1 MIFHPAYLAV
11 AVTTA
16 LAFSAPVAVA
26 QTTDTTTS
34 ADIERIL
41 VTGEALN
48 EPATVITDPRK
59 PRQPLPAHDGADYL
73 KTIPGFSVTRKGGAD
88 GDALFRGMAG
98 SRLGILVDGENILG
112 GCNSR
117 MDAPTA
123 YIYPELH
130 NSLTVIKG
138 PQSVQHGAGHSAATI
153 LFERKTERFD
163 RPGYRLHASALGASF
178 GRADQLADLQLGNQS
193 GYILLNGS
201 HSRADNYQDGDGN
214 KVHSEY
220 YRYSANAAV
229 GWTPDDDTRL
239 ELSVTRS
246 DGEAAYADR
255 GMDGTKFLRDSVNLR
270 FEKQN
275 ISSWLH
281 EVKLHLFDNDVDH
294 VMDDQKLRQPG
305 MMGYANVTR
314 DTRGGRLSADFIVT
328 DNLSWL
334 AGIDR
339 QENSHGSRSAPPS
352 GAYSDMITDADLR
365 QQGLFTELTYQLAAS
380 DKIVAGYRLDQWKAR
395 DKRDTIKQ
403 GMMSVMPNPTADET
417 RKDNLHSA
425 FARYEYKLQQFPATV
440 YAGIGHTARF
450 PDYWE
455 LIAKE
460 GQSSISGFD
469 IKPEETTQ
477 LDIGTLYKTP
487 DTEFS
492 ASAFYNKVHNF
503 IVVDYSNMMKMNGF
517 VQNVDATSYG
527 AELGITHALTK
538 HWKVD
543 GTVAYVR
550 GENTTD
556 NTPLPQLSPLEIRT
570 GLSYT
575 ADNWS
580 VGSLIRVVDR
590 QNRYDLDKG
599 NIVGKDL
606 GASSGFAI
614 YSLNASWK
622 PTENLLFSAGVD
634 NLFDKTYAEFVS
646 RASGNGMGGGIPGFI
661 QTERVNEPGRT
672 FWLKLQLTLDK

>member
-1 MIFHPAYLAV
+1 MKSMPTRLALAV
-11 AVTTA
+11 AAVCVFNVTAETVMEHDA
-16 LAFSAPVAVA
+16 E
-26 QTTDTTTS
+26 
-34 ADIERIL
+34 IERIL
-41 VTGEALN
+41 VVGEALN
-48 EPATVITDPRK
+48 EPAVVLTDPRK

-153 LFERKTERFD
+153 LFERKIERFEQA
-163 RPGYRLHASALGASF
+163 GYRLHASALGASY
-178 GRADQLADLQLGNQS
+178 GRTDQLVDLQLGNTH

-201 HSRADNYQDGDGN
+201 HSRADNYQDGSGN

-220 YRYSANAAV
+220 YRYSVNAAV

-239 ELSVTRS
+239 ELSFTRS

-275 ISSWLH
+275 ITSWLH

-294 VMDDQKLRQPG
+294 VMDDQGLRQPG

-314 DTRGGRLSADFIVT
+314 QTKGGRLSFDFTVT
-328 DNLSWL
+328 DKLSWL
-334 AGIDR
+334 AGFDR

-352 GAYSDMITDADLR
+352 GVYNAMITDADIR
-365 QQGLFTELTYQLAAS
+365 QQGLFTELTYQLNPS
-380 DKIVAGYRLDQWKAR
+380 DKLVGGYRIDSWKAQDLR
-395 DKRDTIKQ
+395 PTIKK
-403 GMMSVMPNPTADET
+403 GMMSVLNPTAEQT

-425 FARYEYKLQQFPATV
+425 FARYEHKLEHLPATV
-440 YAGIGHTARF
+440 YAGLGRTERF

-460 GQSSISGFD
+460 GQHSISSFD

-477 LDIGTLYKTP
+477 LDIGTLYKQSG
-487 DTEFS
+487 TELS
-492 ASAFYNKVHNF
+492 ASAFYNEVDNF
-503 IVVDYSNMMKMNGF
+503 IVVDYRNMMKMNGF
-517 VQNVDATSYG
+517 VQNVDARSYG
-527 AELGITHALTK
+527 AEFAVAQQLTA
-538 HWKVD
+538 HWKAD
-543 GTVAYVR
+543 ASVAYVR
-550 GENTTD
+550 GKNTTE
-556 NTPLPQLSPLEIRT
+556 NAPLPQLSPLEIRA
-570 GLSYT
+570 GLSYA

-580 VGSLIRVVDR
+580 VGSLVRVVDR
-590 QNRYDLDKG
+590 QNRYHINTG

-606 GASSGFAI
+606 GPAAGFAV
-614 YSLNASWK
+614 YSLNASWRA
-622 PTENLLFSAGVD
+622 TDSILFSAGVD

-672 FWLKLQLTLDK
+672 IWLKVQFTLDNSF